1 MTPQLLPT
9 LLQQTTIACQQEDFK
24 HQKIKRQNDD
34 NRGTAWAEAVSMTCF
49 VVAFTVV
56 SSLNFRHE
64 RSDSTGT
71 TGEAIAKPVRK
82 SHPSRIVLVC
92 DVIESW
98 TSSLP
103 ARGSRES
110 VAQ

>member
-1 MTPQLLPT
+1 MMIIVVEEHGQRS
-9 LLQQTTIACQQEDFK
+9 
-24 HQKIKRQNDD
+24 RQHD
-34 NRGTAWAEAVSMTCF
+34 MF

-56 SSLNFRHE
+56 SSLEFRHE

-103 ARGSRES
+103 ARGISES